1 MGGLLRSNTPT
12 ISPISHPDLALDYDP
27 ASQGRYVSTMPHFVF
42 TCPPTSMNVQHWLDE
57 DADVRE
63 NEYERII
70 CPACTALH
78 FLNRRT
84 DKLLGQEGE
93 YTP

>member
-1 MGGLLRSNTPT
+1 
-12 ISPISHPDLALDYDP
+12 
-27 ASQGRYVSTMPHFVF
+27 
-42 TCPPTSMNVQHWLDE
+42 MNVQHWLDE

-84 DKLLGQEGE
+84 DKLLGQKGE